1 MCPVPDAVT
10 GHAVAAFVVVNPDAV
25 AALDGGPAALAGALR
40 AHVAAEIGPIAKPRE
55 VVVVPDVPKT
65 RSGKI
70 MRRLL
75 TQLFEGTPLGDT
87 TSLQNEPCIAGI
99 EKALATR

>member
-1 MCPVPDAVT
+1 MGGDDDPV
-10 GHAVAAFVVVNPDAV
+10 
-25 AALDGGPAALAGALR
+25 GPAA
-40 AHVAAEIGPIAKPRE
+40 

-75 TQLFEGTPLGDT
+75 TQMFEGTPLGDT
-87 TSLQNEPCIAGI
+87 TSLQNEEAMAGI
-99 EKALATR
+99 IAAVTEYNTKDHS